1 MSRQFNPQPIKAVF
15 FDLDGTLVDSIP
27 DLAAAVDLSLQ
38 DLGYAPAGEEKVRLW
53 VGQGA
58 KKLVLYALS
67 YAMQVDECQVTEAQC
82 AKAHRLFL
90 SHYAGTAN
98 KSRLYPHVI
107 EVLQKLQEKSIRL
120 ALITNKP
127 QQFLPSL
134 LDYLQIAPFFELILA
149 GDSLAEQKPNP
160 LPLLHA
166 METMQLKPQECIMV
180 GDSAND
186 IGAANSAGIQSVCVT
201 YGYNHGEDPYQLP
214 ASVHIHSLAQLIP
227 SLNLDQ

>member
-1 MSRQFNPQPIKAVF
+1 MSLQFDQPYPKAIF

-27 DLAAAVDLSLQ
+27 DLAAAVDLSLE
-38 DLGYAPAGEEKVRLW
+38 DLGFAPAGEDKVRLW

-58 KKLVLYALS
+58 KKLVLHALG
-67 YAMQVDECQVTEAQC
+67 YAMQVDDCQITAEDC

-90 SHYAGTAN
+90 SHYAGTVN
-98 KSRLYPHVI
+98 KSRLYPHVWD
-107 EVLQKLQEKSIRL
+107 VLHKLKDKGIRL

-134 LDYLQIAPFFELILA
+134 LDYLQIAPLFELVIA
-149 GDSLAEQKPNP
+149 GDTLDEQKPSP

-166 METMQLKPQECIMV
+166 MQTMRLSAGECLMV

-186 IGAANSAGIQSVCVT
+186 ILAAKEAGIQSVCVT

-214 ASVHIHSLAQLIP
+214 ANVHIHSFLQLLTHLKL
-227 SLNLDQ
+227 SK

>member
-1 MSRQFNPQPIKAVF
+1 MSLQFAQQRPQAIF

-38 DLGYAPAGEEKVRLW
+38 DLGFAPAGEDKVRLW

-58 KKLVLYALS
+58 KKLVLLALS
-67 YAMQVDECQVTEAQC
+67 YAMQVDECQITAQDC
-82 AKAHRLFL
+82 ARAHHLFL
-90 SHYAGTAN
+90 SHYAKTAN
-98 KSRLYPHVI
+98 KSRLYPHVWD
-107 EVLQKLQEKSIRL
+107 VLHALQRQSVRM

-134 LDYLQIAPFFELILA
+134 LDYLQIAPLFELIVA
-149 GDSLAEQKPNP
+149 GDTLAEQKPSP

-166 METMQLKPQECIMV
+166 METMQLTAAECLMV

-186 IGAANSAGIQSVCVT
+186 IVAANKAGVQSICVT

-214 ASVHIHSLAQLIP
+214 ANLHIHNFAQLLP
-227 SLNLDQ
+227 SLKFKQ